1 VNVSSR
7 CCLTT
12 RKPALELLRAYIR
25 KSERYVQKNYK
36 WTDPYNSA
44 HPSLTH
50 CVAQIPTNPEL
61 EQDVNRAVE
70 LDSNSA
76 EGYYWLSALQYG
88 ENRVENLTRAIEH
101 DPDNGKYY
109 YRRSQVRE
117 MTHLYGIKFED
128 EDIQGVNRLRDQ
140 ARQRGCQRVNEAAQH
155 DFNRAL
161 ELGYE
166 EAVTEKNYKK
176 PSFSFDLESSPNSIV
191 EALLDRM
198 NKKK

>member
-1 VNVSSR
+1 
-7 CCLTT
+7 
-12 RKPALELLRAYIR
+12 
-25 KSERYVQKNYK
+25 
-36 WTDPYNSA
+36 
-44 HPSLTH
+44 
-50 CVAQIPTNPEL
+50 
-61 EQDVNRAVE
+61 
-70 LDSNSA
+70 
-76 EGYYWLSALQYG
+76 
-88 ENRVENLTRAIEH
+88 
-101 DPDNGKYY
+101 
-109 YRRSQVRE
+109 